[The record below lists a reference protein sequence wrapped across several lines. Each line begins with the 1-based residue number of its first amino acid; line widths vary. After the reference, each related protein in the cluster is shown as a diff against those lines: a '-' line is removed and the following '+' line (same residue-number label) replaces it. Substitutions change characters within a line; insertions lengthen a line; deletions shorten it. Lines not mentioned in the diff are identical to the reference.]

1 MRITV
6 LWEDSRGVE
15 TKGFGPHV
23 LLLACVADR
32 LGRER
37 RDLEGLVKSV
47 AKKGVGNVIKELQTN
62 LAKLT
67 KAGRVFAVIDRD
79 KAREIW
85 KPALLPADCMSAIRM
100 RIAKAVGSSEYE
112 LVFLVQNMESLID
125 ACDEGARTKLQRY
138 KPTPDQ
144 RDRILGRAAWEG
156 SPAPRA
162 SVLSACPS
170 FKRLVDRVCAALSPP
185 PALTS

>member
-15 TKGFGPHV
+15 TKGFGPHS
-23 LLLACVADR
+23 LLLACLADK

-37 RDLEGLVKSV
+37 REIERLVNSV
-47 AKKGVGNVIKELQTN
+47 AKKGVGNVLDALRTN
-62 LAKLT
+62 LTKLT
-67 KAGRVFAVIDRD
+67 KAGRVFAVVDRD

-85 KPALLPADCMSAIRM
+85 KPGPLPADCMTAIRK
-100 RIAKAVGSSEYE
+100 RIAEDVERSEYE

-125 ACDEGARTKLQRY
+125 ACDEGSPKSRERR

-144 RDRILGRAAWEG
+144 RDRILGRAAWDV
-156 SPAPRA
+156 SPARR
-162 SVLSACPS
+162 SVILSACPS
-170 FKRLVDRVCAALSPP
+170 FERLVDRVGAALSP
-185 PALTS
+185 